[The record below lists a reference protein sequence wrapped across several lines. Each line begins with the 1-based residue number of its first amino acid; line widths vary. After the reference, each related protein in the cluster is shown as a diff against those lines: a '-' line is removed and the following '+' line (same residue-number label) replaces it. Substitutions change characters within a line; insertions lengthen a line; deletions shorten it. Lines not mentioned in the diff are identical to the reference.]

1 MWNQDSI
8 TIPYTPIQAADK
20 SGKGSGKK
28 QDERKSAN
36 KDGKPKLPVPDLFI
50 NRELSWL
57 DFNDRVLDE
66 SRLRENPLLE
76 RVKFLAITCSN
87 LDEFFMVRVA
97 SLKDMAHAGY
107 EGLDPAGLSVKD
119 QLTGIAG
126 KTHKMV
132 RKQYSTYSRIL
143 FDEMKEA
150 GIYIRPISE
159 VNSAGLKYLD
169 NYFSQIIH
177 PVLTPLAVDV
187 SRPFPLISNRSL
199 NIICKLHPPELE
211 KDAEPSIAVVQVP
224 AGLSRLVSIPGNS
237 EGSSEFVLL
246 EEVVKRNLGE
256 LFRGATIISAG
267 CFRIM
272 RNADLDIDAEEAA
285 DLLNEIEKQVR
296 KRQWGEVIRLE
307 TESSLPE
314 DLLDQLCSVLQL
326 KSEDI
331 YEINGPLD
339 LTFLFKIASLEGYPH
354 LRFEP
359 FTAPADPDLMADPFE
374 TIRAGDRLLHHPYQ
388 SFEPITELLRR
399 AASDPHVL
407 AIKQTLYR
415 VSGDSPII
423 HSLTQ
428 AAENGKQVMVLVE
441 LQARFDEANNINWA
455 RRLEQAG
462 CHVIYGLVGLKVH
475 SKITLIVREE
485 ETGIRRYMHLGTGN
499 YNDQTAK
506 IYSDLGLLT
515 CSESLA
521 ADATEF
527 FNMISGYS
535 APLSW
540 RSLAVAPFWLRRE
553 FERLIE
559 QETVHAAA
567 GRPARIIIKINSLV
581 DPEMISHLY
590 RASRAG
596 VKIDLIVRGIC
607 CLRAGVP
614 GLSENITVRSI
625 VGRFLEH
632 ARIYLFHND
641 GQNDL
646 FLSSADLMPR
656 NLDRRVELLFP
667 IEDKTAFDSLINLL
681 ELQLSD
687 TERSRIMDPEGVY
700 HPVDRRGKP
709 IVDCQQTL
717 IEQAQQQNKELRAAS
732 AEIRFQPV
740 FGDDPS
746 LPVSPFVTDYSL
758 DNDN

>member
-1 MWNQDSI
+1 MQYISA
-8 TIPYTPIQAADK
+8 PLYASDK

-28 QDERKSAN
+28 RNERQGKKGDEIREQI
-36 KDGKPKLPVPDLFI
+36 PVPDLFI

-76 RVKFLAITCSN
+76 RVKFLAISCSN

-107 EGLDPAGLSVKD
+107 TALDPAGLSVEE
-119 QLTGIAG
+119 QLTAIAK

-143 FDEMKEA
+143 FGELKEA
-150 GIYIRPISE
+150 GIYIRPVSE
-159 VNSAGLKYLD
+159 INSAGLKYLD
-169 NYFSQIIH
+169 NYFKQFIH
-177 PVLTPLAVDV
+177 PILTPLAVDV

-199 NIICKLHPPELE
+199 NIICKLRPPEQPE
-211 KDAEPSIAVVQVP
+211 NEEPSIAVVQVP
-224 AGLSRLVSIPGNS
+224 AGVSRLVSIPGS
-237 EGSSEFVLL
+237 GDGQSEFVLL

-256 LFRGATIISAG
+256 LFRGAAILSAG

-272 RNADLDIDAEEAA
+272 RNADLDIDTEEAA

-307 TESSLPE
+307 AESNLPE
-314 DLLDQLCSVLQL
+314 DLLSQLCSVLQL
-326 KSEDI
+326 QSEDI

-339 LTFLFKIASLEGYPH
+339 LTFLFKIAALEGYPN
-354 LRFEP
+354 LCFEP
-359 FTAPADPDLMADPFE
+359 FTAPVDPDLMSDPFG
-374 TIRAGDRLLHHPYQ
+374 TIRDGDRLLHHPYQ

-399 AASDPHVL
+399 AATDPQVL

-506 IYSDLGLLT
+506 IYSDIGLLT
-515 CSESLA
+515 CSESIA

-540 RSLAVAPFWLRRE
+540 RRLTVAPFWLRRE

-559 QETVHAAA
+559 QETAHATA
-567 GRPARIIIKINSLV
+567 GRPARIVIKINSLV

-596 VKIDLIVRGIC
+596 VEVDLIVRGIC

-656 NLDRRVELLFP
+656 NLDRRIELLFP
-667 IEDKTAFDSLINLL
+667 IEDKTAFDTLMELL

-700 HPVDRRGKP
+700 HPVDRRGKTV
-709 IVDCQQTL
+709 IDCQQAL
-717 IEQAQQQNKELRAAS
+717 IEQARLQNKQLQAAS

-746 LPVSPFVTDYSL
+746 LPVSPFVTDDSL
-758 DNDN
+758 DNDT